1 MQILLTGCAGYI
13 GSVVS
18 KKLIE
23 KQFRVIG
30 LDNLSTGFRENIPLG
45 VDFYEGD
52 IADTAILK
60 DIQNAYPE
68 LDTVIHLAGFIEVA
82 ESVKNPEKYYEN
94 NSHKAKVFLDSLVSL
109 GFKNI
114 IYSSTAAVY
123 GIPETKSLIKEES
136 LLAPINPYGAS
147 KLEFE
152 KYIQKS
158 SLNYIIFRFFN
169 VAGADADSGE
179 CHDPE
184 THLIP
189 LLLDFSLGKRS
200 QFSIYGTDY
209 DTEDG
214 TAVRDY
220 IHVKDLALAHLLAV
234 EALLENE
241 NFSKFAQGCREKP
254 SGWQSCK
261 VNHVY
266 NLGYGAGFSVKQ
278 IVKITEKLLGRA
290 LNYSLGN
297 RRVGDPACLVA
308 DPTKAVK
315 LLGFNPEYSSIET
328 IINDALKHR
337 EMFYS
342 LRK

>member
-1 MQILLTGCAGYI
+1 VQILLTGCAGYI
-13 GSVVS
+13 GSVIS
-18 KKLIE
+18 KKLVE

-30 LDNLSTGFRENIPLG
+30 LDNLSTGFKENIPQG

-52 IADTAILK
+52 IADPSILRK
-60 DIQNAYPE
+60 IKEAYPE

-94 NSHKAKVFLDSLVSL
+94 NYHKASLFLDSLLSF

-123 GIPETKSLIKEES
+123 GIPAAKVLIREEA
-136 LLAPINPYGAS
+136 LLDPINPYGAS

-152 KYIQKS
+152 KYIQNS

-169 VAGADADSGE
+169 VAGADCDSGE

-189 LLLDFSLGKRS
+189 LLLDFSLGKRPR
-200 QFSIYGTDY
+200 FSIYGGDY

-214 TAVRDY
+214 SAVRDY

-234 EALLENE
+234 EALE
-241 NFSKFAQGCREKP
+241 
-254 SGWQSCK
+254 QSSK
-261 VNHVY
+261 VNQIY
-266 NLGYGAGFSVKQ
+266 NLGYGRGFSVKQ
-278 IVKITEKLLGRA
+278 IIKFTEKILGRD
-290 LNYSLGN
+290 LKYSLES
-297 RRVGDPACLVA
+297 RRAGDPAYLVA
-308 DPTKAVK
+308 DPAKAMQ
-315 LLGFNPEYSSIET
+315 LLGFKPEYSSIET